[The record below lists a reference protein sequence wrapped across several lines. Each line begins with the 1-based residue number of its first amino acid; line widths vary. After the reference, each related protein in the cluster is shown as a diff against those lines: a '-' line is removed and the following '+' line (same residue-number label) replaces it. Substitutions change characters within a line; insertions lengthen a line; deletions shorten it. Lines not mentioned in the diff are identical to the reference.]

1 MMELEPPLVGCVV
14 SSNNFSFEALTKT
27 CECVLNIPTVELVAK
42 VVQCGNASGRDMDKF
57 AAFGLTPLP
66 AAQVG
71 APLIDECYAK
81 LECRVA
87 DTRLRN
93 HYDFFVLEIVKA
105 WIDPA
110 RTDPRTLRHRGRG
123 VFAVDGQ
130 TIRLPSTMK

>member
-1 MMELEPPLVGCVV
+1 
-14 SSNNFSFEALTKT
+14 
-27 CECVLNIPTVELVAK
+27 VELAAK

-57 AAFGLTPLP
+57 TAFGLTPLP

-71 APLIDECYAK
+71 APLIDECYAN

-87 DTRLRN
+87 DTRFRN
-93 HYDFFVLEIVKA
+93 RYDFFVLEVVKA

-110 RTDPRTLRHRGRG
+110 RTDPRTLHHRGQG

-130 TIRLPSTMK
+130 TIRLRSRMK